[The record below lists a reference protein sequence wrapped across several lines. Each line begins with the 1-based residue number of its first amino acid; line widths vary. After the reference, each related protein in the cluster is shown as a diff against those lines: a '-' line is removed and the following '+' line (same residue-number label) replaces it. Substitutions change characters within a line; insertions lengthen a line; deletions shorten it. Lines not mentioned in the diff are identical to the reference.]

1 MKLVC
6 LYLFYWYENG
16 YSENKKPAQGQ
27 ITQLTELEFRLRSL
41 HSKTRVPPSQ
51 DKAEVDRLMVHQ
63 VYQFAE
69 DYVSEYWS
77 RQTFRLSFLIALL
90 CVYKG

>member
-16 YSENKKPAQGQ
+16 YSEKKKSAQEQ

-41 HSKTRVPPSQ
+41 HSKNRVPPSQ
-51 DKAEVDRLMVHQ
+51 DKAEVDRLMVHH

-69 DYVSEYWS
+69 DYVSEY
-77 RQTFRLSFLIALL
+77 
-90 CVYKG
+90 